1 MKGYVDKDQTT
12 NLMIIY
18 SLDGRSDNTLG
29 ILSLKV
35 GPVEGA
41 HEGGG
46 RVVLKYSEFKLNLSE
61 FKLKISEF

>member
-1 MKGYVDKDQTT
+1 M
-12 NLMIIY
+12 
-18 SLDGRSDNTLG
+18 
-29 ILSLKV
+29 

-61 FKLKISEF
+61 FKLNLSEFKLKISEF